1 MPCPRMEW
9 WTDERIK
16 RESFEKILIQ
26 ENNGKYALKVFL
38 FGKFLQKIVL
48 TDYYQY
54 KYGQIT

>member
-38 FGKFLQKIVL
+38 FGKFL
-48 TDYYQY
+48 
-54 KYGQIT
+54 